1 MKKTKAAAVA
11 LVVAGLGTTIIVTS
25 RPDQPAVVELHEPD
39 GGVVIVPFRQKS
51 AKPARQKPDGGVV
64 RNVLRM
70 ADGRLCDIDLL
81 KATNNP
87 NTSCWK

>member
-11 LVVAGLGTTIIVTS
+11 LVVAGLGAAIVTS
-25 RPDQPAVVELHEPD
+25 RPDQPAAVELHEPD
-39 GGVVIVPFRQKS
+39 GGVVIVPFRQKA
-51 AKPARQKPDGGVV
+51 AKSARQKPDGGVV

-81 KATNNP
+81 KATNDP